1 VRYGYHLVADCRK
14 AKQGNKSHKD
24 VDATIIHHVNT
35 YTSITATKIAPFSNG
50 TQADILLSGITT
62 IDNPA
67 TPNWLLDVTSTN
79 PQPGAHQP
87 CCPWPPAGPRGTRL
101 PQRRPHQHKARG
113 GTQTRQVRR
122 DLLGNRVYLFA
133 SRARDDGR
141 ARCLYLY
148 RVGVLPLHQAIARLG
163 SAGGRARGQA
173 HERHLSCASPEQIAQ
188 VTTALDAA
196 QHAVKDE
203 LALNEAG

>member
-1 VRYGYHLVADCRK
+1 MRYGYHLVTDCRK

-24 VDATIIHHVNT
+24 VDATIIHHLNT
-35 YTSITATKIAPFSNG
+35 YTSITATNAKPSRTASKQTSSSQVCVFDYP
-50 TQADILLSGITT
+50 T
-62 IDNPA
+62 
-67 TPNWLLDVTSTN
+67 TPNWLLDVTSTS
-79 PQPGAHQP
+79 PQQGAHQP

-101 PQRRPHQHKARG
+101 PQRRPHQRKARG
-113 GTQTRQVRR
+113 GTQTRQVRSH
-122 DLLGNRVYLFA
+122 LLGDMVYLFA

-173 HERHLSCASPEQIAQ
+173 HEIHLSCASPEQIAQ

-196 QHAVKDE
+196 QRAVKDE